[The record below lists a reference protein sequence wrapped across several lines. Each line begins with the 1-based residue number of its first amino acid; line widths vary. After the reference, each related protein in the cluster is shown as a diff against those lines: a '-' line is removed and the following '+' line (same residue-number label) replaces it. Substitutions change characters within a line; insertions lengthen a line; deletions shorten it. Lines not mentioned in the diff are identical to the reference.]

1 MGKSECYDCYL
12 HPVTL
17 KLSFTCAVYMM
28 TMGLV
33 ASESTSNDST
43 ASTRG
48 PRAILEF
55 AVGFV
60 GTAGGLP
67 EQVVHA
73 PDVDTLDVNIPAV
86 QRVAIV
92 QRFDHL
98 FVKGADGR
106 VVEGELAAALDCAVV
121 PRLVAADGALLD
133 YAPRD
138 TNIAQVHRHL
148 LTREA
153 VSRNHVVNRR
163 VLVRAKA
170 HRLSPATAPLPFR
183 PLLPSQMKILVS
195 VRTAQKTTD
204 RTYPS
209 GLSIQILPSQTKI

>member
-1 MGKSECYDCYL
+1 
-12 HPVTL
+12 
-17 KLSFTCAVYMM
+17 
-28 TMGLV
+28 
-33 ASESTSNDST
+33 
-43 ASTRG
+43 
-48 PRAILEF
+48 
-55 AVGFV
+55 
-60 GTAGGLP
+60 
-67 EQVVHA
+67 
-73 PDVDTLDVNIPAV
+73 
-86 QRVAIV
+86 
-92 QRFDHL
+92 
-98 FVKGADGR
+98 
-106 VVEGELAAALDCAVV
+106 
-121 PRLVAADGALLD
+121 LLD

-138 TNIAQVHRHL
+138 TNLAQVHRHL

-209 GLSIQILPSQTKI
+209 GLSIQILPSQFRRKHFSMVLGPNILLTPLKSASPIRISFRSQCRAIRVGRYS